1 VFRSVFTCHP
11 IRNGETYLSQH
22 LTAND
27 YYAEGEQVL
36 GVWLGKAAEQ
46 LGLSGQEIG
55 AKDAAFEALRTN
67 THPQTGEKLTER
79 TGKDRVAFYDFQCSA
94 PKSVSIMAATF
105 GDVRLVDAHK
115 AAVTAAFRE
124 LERYAGRE
132 DNTGGEDRN
141 RPLVNTGNV
150 VAAAFTHDASRE
162 LDAQLHTH
170 LVTANA
176 TFDATTGKWNALNN
190 REMFQA
196 VGFAGRVYQAE
207 LARRVQLLGY
217 AIREDRENGVVKGFE
232 IEGVTAEDCE
242 KQSTRRKQIEAE
254 IERFKA
260 EKGRAPTT
268 GEKHVIATDTRE
280 KKLPEITTPEVR
292 AKQISKYNPTE
303 RIRLEKVAADA
314 RECPA
319 PFAANVEAAVAIE
332 HAAEHLLERQ
342 AVVSARDILT
352 CALQENVGRVS
363 VSEIRRALETSPTLL
378 RLTQPSLPE
387 TARMSSREELE
398 REIEACASVRDQ
410 QGHFSPL
417 GRGLLLSPS
426 LGDDQRRA
434 VAEIVASRDGV
445 LGMIGRAG
453 AGKTHT
459 LKEVDRLVRAA
470 GVAPVYAAPTHKAKE
485 VLRGDG
491 FEATTC
497 SQLLVDLKAGKESL
511 RGKMLVVDEAGMLSN
526 RQGADLLRAARAAGA
541 RVLLVGDD
549 KQLTSV
555 ETGDWLALVRKHS
568 PLRCSVLDE
577 IRRQKD
583 ERYRE
588 AMLAM
593 SRGEVRD
600 GLKRLDAE
608 GWVHEGRADYLANAA
623 RSWLA
628 AETEKPGS
636 AILVSPTWREIDRLN
651 DIVRGELSALGTLRG
666 PERAVR
672 ALDLTDYTAAQRRV
686 VRNYEPGMYVAPISR
701 VPGLKAGQWVAVTGK
716 DTEGRLV
723 LENGVKI
730 SARAYGAKLQV
741 AREVD
746 VGVRVGDCLM
756 LQSNDK
762 KLGVINGERVT
773 VRELGPDGLRVLQDR
788 TGRELT
794 LPSAYR
800 TFVHG
805 YAVTAE
811 KSQGA
816 TVDRAIVAAEKLD
829 GRRTY
834 VAASRGRR
842 AVEIHLPEKQ
852 PVLAAARNAIDAKEQ
867 ALDHGRLPP
876 PRGSSHH
883 FSRVR
888 AFVEWQRQHAAR
900 AFGAVRDR
908 LARAFGR
915 PRAGRDGAETSQ
927 EANTR

>member
-1 VFRSVFTCHP
+1 
-11 IRNGETYLSQH
+11 
-22 LTAND
+22 
-27 YYAEGEQVL
+27 
-36 GVWLGKAAEQ
+36 
-46 LGLSGQEIG
+46 
-55 AKDAAFEALRTN
+55 
-67 THPQTGEKLTER
+67 
-79 TGKDRVAFYDFQCSA
+79 
-94 PKSVSIMAATF
+94 
-105 GDVRLVDAHK
+105 
-115 AAVTAAFRE
+115 
-124 LERYAGRE
+124 
-132 DNTGGEDRN
+132 
-141 RPLVNTGNV
+141 
-150 VAAAFTHDASRE
+150 
-162 LDAQLHTH
+162 
-170 LVTANA
+170 
-176 TFDATTGKWNALNN
+176 
-190 REMFQA
+190 
-196 VGFAGRVYQAE
+196 
-207 LARRVQLLGY
+207 
-217 AIREDRENGVVKGFE
+217 
-232 IEGVTAEDCE
+232 
-242 KQSTRRKQIEAE
+242 
-254 IERFKA
+254 
-260 EKGRAPTT
+260 
-268 GEKHVIATDTRE
+268 
-280 KKLPEITTPEVR
+280 
-292 AKQISKYNPTE
+292 
-303 RIRLEKVAADA
+303 
-314 RECPA
+314 
-319 PFAANVEAAVAIE
+319 
-332 HAAEHLLERQ
+332 
-342 AVVSARDILT
+342 
-352 CALQENVGRVS
+352 VS
-363 VSEIRRALETSPTLL
+363 VSELRRALEKSPELL
-378 RLTQPSLPE
+378 RLTEPELRE
-387 TARMSSREELE
+387 TARMTSLGELE
-398 REIEACASVRDQ
+398 REVEACASIREQ
-410 QGHFSPL
+410 QGRFDPL
-417 GRGLLLSPS
+417 ERGLPLSPS

-434 VAEIVASRDGV
+434 VSEIVASRDGV

-497 SQLLVDLKAGKESL
+497 SQLLVDLKAGKASL
-511 RGKMLVVDEAGMLSN
+511 RGKLLVVDEAGMLSN

-608 GWVHEGRADYLANAA
+608 GWVHEGKADYLANAA
-623 RSWLA
+623 RAWLS

-651 DIVRGELSALGTLRG
+651 DFVRAELGARGTLSG
-666 PERAVR
+666 PERTVR

-686 VRNYEPGMYVAPISR
+686 GRNYEPGMYVAPISR
-701 VPGLKAGQWVAVTGK
+701 VPGLKAGQWVAVSGL
-716 DTEGRLV
+716 DAEGRLV
-723 LENGVKI
+723 LANGAKI
-730 SARAYGAKLQV
+730 APRVHGAKLQV
-741 AREVD
+741 AREID

-756 LQSNDK
+756 LQANDK

-794 LPSAYR
+794 LPSSYR

-842 AVEIHLPEKQ
+842 AVEVHLPEKQ
-852 PVLAAARNAIDAKEQ
+852 AVLAAARNAIDAKEQ

-876 PRGSSHH
+876 PRGSAHR

-908 LARAFGR
+908 LARTFSRGR
-915 PRAGRDGAETSQ
+915 GRAAGAEQTHD
-927 EANTR
+927 ANTR